1 MSISEYSV
9 LMAVLSSDAVILL
22 AYFLRRRFWFA
33 RAFGL
38 KALLFLYGG
47 CILRLCAGFE
57 FEATVEIRVPQMN
70 FVGNLLKST
79 LPLGTYKISVTA
91 LLVTLWFTVS
101 AAKIAYTLANYRR
114 DWIKRRG
121 MSPAGLEVE
130 HCLAKVVEKRDA
142 GKICAVV
149 SESID
154 SPCVFGIRRGMIC
167 LPTSDWKLKELE
179 VILKHEY
186 AHFRHHDMLLY
197 LLTELF
203 CGFFWWNPCCYLL
216 KRCQNE
222 ILEFRADEVVTAGMK
237 PSDARYYCMTLIKF
251 AGVNRISAS
260 CFASS
265 KLERRVVRIVGQPF
279 PNRIKRICTIL
290 LFLFAMVMLALSFC
304 VVPQPYYT
312 ADIGSLTLDGKCAA
326 PLEFLQDGIG
336 SYIIST
342 KDGDIPFS
350 EKEAI
355 KLQNLFD

>member
-9 LMAVLSSDAVILL
+9 LMAVLWSDAVILL

-154 SPCVFGIRRGMIC
+154 
-167 LPTSDWKLKELE
+167 
-179 VILKHEY
+179 
-186 AHFRHHDMLLY
+186 
-197 LLTELF
+197 
-203 CGFFWWNPCCYLL
+203 
-216 KRCQNE
+216 
-222 ILEFRADEVVTAGMK
+222 
-237 PSDARYYCMTLIKF
+237 
-251 AGVNRISAS
+251 
-260 CFASS
+260 
-265 KLERRVVRIVGQPF
+265 
-279 PNRIKRICTIL
+279 
-290 LFLFAMVMLALSFC
+290 
-304 VVPQPYYT
+304 
-312 ADIGSLTLDGKCAA
+312 
-326 PLEFLQDGIG
+326 
-336 SYIIST
+336 
-342 KDGDIPFS
+342 
-350 EKEAI
+350 
-355 KLQNLFD
+355 